1 MKKVIKGAV
10 YNTETAKKICEKTS
24 IDFEPTSYGADVKK
38 LQQLYRTKSG
48 KYFFYIKREL
58 RTWVVKMD
66 DPDINPE
73 ELDIM
78 LNPKHEELDVTK
90 EEIIPIPFDLAM
102 QFASE
107 VYADADTDEE
117 MKENILK
124 FFPTLSGESPDP
136 EVKLQKKIYLS
147 EKACWY
153 LDLMLEETKDTN
165 SSFIEK
171 LIIKEF
177 KRKHA
182 EGVFPVD
189 PFPDETDKEDKN
201 NG

>member
-1 MKKVIKGAV
+1 
-10 YNTETAKKICEKTS
+10 
-24 IDFEPTSYGADVKK
+24 
-38 LQQLYRTKSG
+38 
-48 KYFFYIKREL
+48 
-58 RTWVVKMD
+58 MD

-182 EGVFPVD
+182 EGVFQWIHFLMKRIRKIKTTVNDLYKTAHPS
-189 PFPDETDKEDKN
+189 FAAG
-201 NG
+201 NGHHQDRAA